1 LKRLQY
7 FLRKLQWAVLTI
19 IFVIIFNFFLF
30 RVLPGDP
37 SRAQLKDPRMT
48 AENYAAIRVRMGL
61 DKPVINCIEA
71 LHPLKIG
78 TCLVNPLDT
87 QFFIYIKNLIT
98 LDLGNSFYSQKP
110 VIQIIGQ
117 RLINTVILILPSQI
131 IAILLG
137 VFFGVIAAWKSHTV
151 IDISTLIVMLV
162 TWSVPTFWFGII
174 MLIIGSKFGM
184 PLGGMVTAGM
194 EYNNIWE
201 NILDVGKHIF
211 IPCLTFTIIVIGEY
225 TIIMRSSLLDVLS
238 EDYILTAKAKGLN
251 ALQILKDHAL
261 KNGMLPMVTIIA
273 LNLSFIVAGAIQVE
287 TVFSY
292 PGIGLA
298 IFEAVSKRDYP
309 LLQGAFL
316 VLAVSVILANL
327 LADLLYSYL
336 DPRVEAV

>member
-1 LKRLQY
+1 MKRLQY